1 MADFSRVSQ
10 SVIYQGRVF
19 ALMQEE
25 YQSPT
30 GELFD
35 RQIVRHNG
43 AVAVVPLHD
52 DGTVTLIRQYRPA
65 LDSRILEIPA
75 GLLDK
80 PGESRI
86 DAAAREL
93 REETGFVAES
103 LLWVCDL
110 TPAPGLADERIS
122 VYVATGLQF
131 EGVEADG
138 PEEVDITF
146 ERVPLSDVVGMIS
159 RGEIVDGKTVAGLL
173 MVAAS
178 RTSPNL
184 P

>member
-1 MADFSRVSQ
+1 MADFARISQ
-10 SVIYQGRVF
+10 SVIYEGRVF
-19 ALMQEE
+19 TLMHEE
-25 YQSPT
+25 YEAPT

-43 AVAVVPLHD
+43 AVAVVPLHED
-52 DGTVTLIRQYRPA
+52 RTVTLIRQYRPA
-65 LDSRILEIPA
+65 LHERILEIPA

-93 REETGFVAES
+93 REETGFVADS
-103 LLWVCDL
+103 IQWVCDL

-122 VYVATGLQF
+122 VYVATGLTF
-131 EGVEADG
+131 EGLEADG

-146 ERVPLSDVVGMIS
+146 EQVQLSDVMGMIS

-178 RTSPNL
+178 RTSSNL